1 MPLSNSQRR
10 YLRGLAHALHPVVMI
25 GDKGLTPA
33 VQNEL
38 EQALLTHELV
48 KVRINAPDRETRDLW
63 AQTMLADAG
72 AQSVQQIGHVLTLFR
87 PNPEQPKL
95 ALPR

>member
-25 GDKGLTPA
+25 GDKGLTAA
-33 VQNEL
+33 VQKEL
-38 EQALLTHELV
+38 DLALLTHELV
-48 KVRINAPDRETRDLW
+48 KVRINAPDRQTRDGW
-63 AQTMLADAG
+63 AQTMLSDAG
-72 AQSVQQIGHVLTLFR
+72 AQSVQQIGHVLTMFR
-87 PNPEQPKL
+87 ANPDEPKL